1 MHFRIGIF
9 PFSVH
14 IWLKIYLCLLIKL
27 VLVNWWDCVFCVI
40 FSRQLNKQEVAL
52 EASGSWQW
60 LEWEVFFNISSML
73 LHNAACCFS
82 QCSFNISEHSSHK
95 HVLSIYDLSVPL
107 LMWKHLTALTHIVS
121 QAQMR
126 LPSNVVD
133 LKPPLSL
140 LSAFIL
146 WKWFG
151 FIFDNAAKFIIEIAH
166 KLIVVKL
173 WRVSLFN

>member
-14 IWLKIYLCLLIKL
+14 IWLKIYRCLFIKLALVIWCLLCHFFRQFKQTGSCIGSSG
-27 VLVNWWDCVFCVI
+27 WSER
-40 FSRQLNKQEVAL
+40 FSL
-52 EASGSWQW
+52 
-60 LEWEVFFNISSML
+60 ISSML

-107 LMWKHLTALTHIVS
+107 LTWKHLTALTHIVS
-121 QAQMR
+121 MR
-126 LPSNVVD
+126 LPSNVVY
-133 LKPPLSL
+133 LKPPLPF

-166 KLIVVKL
+166 KLIAVKL